1 MAKNEKLAMLGGK
14 AVRTAPWP
22 KWPLFSEQ
30 EIAEVGAVLRDG
42 RLTSITGPKVKEFE
56 EKYAARFGS
65 RYALA
70 SCNGV
75 TAIHLALAALGIGPG
90 DEVIVPAHTFIG
102 SAIPVLMAN
111 AIPVFVDVELD
122 TFNIDAGKIEAAIT
136 DRTKALLPVHLNG
149 LAADMDAILSLAGK
163 HQLPVIE
170 DACQSHG
177 GLYKGKVTGT
187 LGRSGCFSFFED
199 KVITTG
205 EGGMLIT
212 DDQELYEKARCLR
225 SYGEEPV
232 THIADRKYEH
242 VALGFNYRLGAL
254 NAALGIRQLDKLE
267 EMVQKRNRN
276 AGYLRERLAGVPGI
290 IPPKEVPHCRHAYYK
305 FVCRIDRGA
314 LAVDALT
321 AVEAIKAEGVAATPR
336 YPKPLPLQ
344 KVFREKIGY
353 GGTDCPYGC
362 HLYGREP
369 AFLNG
374 SWPVAERIGQEAF
387 VLLVHPSIEEP
398 DLEDAARAV
407 SKVAAH
413 YRK

>member
-1 MAKNEKLAMLGGK
+1 
-14 AVRTAPWP
+14 
-22 KWPLFSEQ
+22 
-30 EIAEVGAVLRDG
+30 
-42 RLTSITGPKVKEFE
+42 
-56 EKYAARFGS
+56 
-65 RYALA
+65 
-70 SCNGV
+70 
-75 TAIHLALAALGIGPG
+75 
-90 DEVIVPAHTFIG
+90 
-102 SAIPVLMAN
+102 
-111 AIPVFVDVELD
+111 
-122 TFNIDAGKIEAAIT
+122 
-136 DRTKALLPVHLNG
+136 
-149 LAADMDAILSLAGK
+149 
-163 HQLPVIE
+163 
-170 DACQSHG
+170 
-177 GLYKGKVTGT
+177 
-187 LGRSGCFSFFED
+187 
-199 KVITTG
+199 
-205 EGGMLIT
+205 
-212 DDQELYEKARCLR
+212 
-225 SYGEEPV
+225 
-232 THIADRKYEH
+232 
-242 VALGFNYRLGAL
+242 
-254 NAALGIRQLDKLE
+254 
-267 EMVQKRNRN
+267 
-276 AGYLRERLAGVPGI
+276 
-290 IPPKEVPHCRHAYYK
+290 VPHCRHAYYK